1 MKSMMTG
8 MGVLLV
14 AASAQAA
21 PDMAVDISGPAQ
33 AYVGGASQTYSVY
46 VVNVGNQAMNS
57 VSIRVLLP
65 AGIELTTYTAG
76 CVRRENPARLD
87 CPYVFHRPG
96 LSRTITFT
104 VAPQTQPGSLSFTA
118 QVFGNLP
125 ETTTANNV
133 DQQTTQEVSP
143 PGLSVPVVGPVNMTM
158 QLCWDAAKSVS
169 SCTPYGLEEDYPEF
183 LANGELAPI
192 GPGVTTY
199 WYQNAAQSELHLQT
213 YDVASGEL
221 LGEFDLVAISSACF
235 EGTVYYPNI
244 HPHRYN
250 TSFCF

>member
-1 MKSMMTG
+1 MKSMMIG

-21 PDMAVDISGPAQ
+21 PDLSVDISGPAQ

-65 AGIELTTYTAG
+65 AGLELTTYTAG

-87 CPYVFHRPG
+87 CPYVYHRPG
-96 LSRTITFT
+96 LSRTIRFT
-104 VAPQTQPGSLSFTA
+104 VAPQSQPGPLAFTA

-133 DQQTTQEVSP
+133 DQMTTQEVAP
-143 PGLSVPVVGPVNMTM
+143 PALAVPIVGPVSMTA
-158 QLCWDAAKSVS
+158 QLCWDAAQSIA

-183 LANGELAPI
+183 LANGELTPFD
-192 GPGVTTY
+192 PSVTTY
-199 WYQNAAQSELHLQT
+199 WQQNAGQNELHLQT
-213 YDVASGEL
+213 YDVPNGQL
-221 LGEFDLVAISSACF
+221 LGEFDLVAISSSCF
-235 EGTVYYPNI
+235 EGTVYYPDVN
-244 HPHRYN
+244 PHRYN
-250 TSFCF
+250 TKFCF